1 MSKSGI
7 SSFSAFLGV
16 VLFCTAASAQLLL
29 GAGDG
34 RKPGGG
40 GGGGC
45 CTLVSA
51 NYAEV
56 ADGTGGTSIGT
67 AAFNASAGNLI
78 VVGCRNSFSNG
89 MVVTVSDT
97 ALNTYTPITSA
108 SQSGNDL
115 FSNFYAKN
123 ITGNATNV
131 VTCHYD
137 NAGQYISVQ
146 ALQYSGASTS
156 APLDAFASGT
166 ATAGSSSVT
175 SSTFSTVSATEISV
189 CMGANSNVSNTYT
202 AGAGYTLRGTNTG
215 LSFTE
220 DQQFTVTKTNVTCSV
235 SWAAGGGDVAE
246 IVVATFK

>member
-7 SSFSAFLGV
+7 SSFSILVLLG
-16 VLFCTAASAQLLL
+16 FCTAAAAQLLL

-34 RKPGGG
+34 KKTGGG

-56 ADGTGGTSIGT
+56 ADGSGTTSIAT
-67 AAFNASAGNLI
+67 AAFNAIAGNLI
-78 VVGCRNSFSNG
+78 VVGCRNSFSGG
-89 MVVTVSDT
+89 MVVTVTDT
-97 ALNTYTPITSA
+97 ALNTYTAITSA
-108 SQSGNDL
+108 SDSGNDL

-123 ITGNATNV
+123 ITGNAANV

-137 NAGQYISVQ
+137 NNGQYISVQ
-146 ALQYSGASTS
+146 AVQYSGASTS
-156 APLDAFASGT
+156 APLDTFSSGVQLPDVT
-166 ATAGSSSVT
+166 SVT
-175 SSTFSTVSATEISV
+175 SDPFSTSAATAIAV
-189 CMGANSNVSNTYT
+189 CMGANGNTSNTYT

-220 DQQFTVTKTNVTCSV
+220 DQQFTVTQTNVTCSV
-235 SWAAGGGDVAE
+235 SWVGAKPGE
-246 IVVATFK
+246 IVAAVFK